1 MPIGLAI
8 PIASALFSVANELS
22 KRSSSKSNSYSEGV
36 ETRPSS
42 PVSVAPSRLTPLQS
56 DLAYLLHDNDEYIYD
71 APTTDDPIPVTYIVN
86 NLSEYGEKSIPLK
99 VYVSALL
106 RTWETAVLLY
116 LPFLYNDNDKSTEYS
131 QTLILEVSPFLLEGT
146 SNNIT
151 EKTTA
156 VNKIK
161 EKPVYE
167 LNSNKPLDFKGNVEQ
182 FANFIKLLI
191 YFKKQQTK
199 FPTMGQDVL
208 SKIPTNFSIILIAGN
223 EKVHFRVTINPG
235 NGTPEII
242 EYYTSGYTIGS
253 NFSPNPNNISI
264 PDLKLK
270 KINSDIVNQIVTPN
284 PGDGNDKYESYSN
297 NRLKTD
303 PPPQTIYTT
312 FPMDASYFDNFE
324 NIGKFSPDI
333 FSFLRWVI
341 EIKSHPKNMPILF
354 VSHSNTLREFLSL
367 MVTNLNH
374 DYENHDYDDPP
385 KGNFFPPSKPFC
397 DVCKKVAKTNTW
409 SVRFTYLG
417 YNVTGFRHAQ
427 SCDNIYKEL
436 SSSKRLGKKVLK
448 AVTLYGVKAKDFYY
462 REKYGDY
469 TNLSLW
475 GIFSTLIFANKNKV
489 EISNFNDE
497 KIKGS
502 GLLVMSGMKK
512 QTEENIEAFGLDNE
526 LTCGD
531 ISTRFTTPAGGG
543 AGSKSTS
550 VVSFTF
556 NKIEIQKYVDII
568 PYSLPLN
575 DISVTARQQMANSLC
590 SYDNVFHITF
600 ERCIVMRGCSLSVA
614 YIGNYNFGD
623 ITLESIKI
631 VNKRRIGIRINESGG
646 NINLVLSKVNPGGV
660 VVDKSGNI
668 DSTSF
673 FKRKFLELSGK
684 EDKTFTSG
692 PIGDDNTKKIQLSDN
707 FQKFVSFLLGLD
719 VIQASVLTY
728 DTLYN
733 ISIFYSNLLLRMLR
747 KAYLLSSANESTDKT
762 FSKDSIKTTKEKL
775 GTGGINSDTLYG
787 GKNSNESN

>member
-1 MPIGLAI
+1 MPVGVVLPLIAAGLE
-8 PIASALFSVANELS
+8 IAKEASR
-22 KRSSSKSNSYSEGV
+22 RSSSKSNSYSGGV
-36 ETRPSS
+36 ETRSSS
-42 PVSVAPSRLTPLQS
+42 PVSVAPSRFTPLQS
-56 DLAYLLHDNDEYIYD
+56 DLAYLLHDNDEDIYD
-71 APTTDDPIPVTYIVN
+71 NATAKEPIQVTYIVG
-86 NLSEYGEKSIPLK
+86 NLSEYGEKFIPLK

-116 LPFLYNDNDKSTEYS
+116 LPFLYNDNDKSKEYS

-208 SKIPTNFSIILIAGN
+208 SKIPTKFSIILIAGN
-223 EKVHFRVTINPG
+223 QKVHFRVTINPD
-235 NGTPEII
+235 NGTPETI
-242 EYYTSGYTIGS
+242 EYYTSGS

-270 KINSDIVNQIVTPN
+270 KINSDIVNKIEIPN
-284 PGDGNDKYESYSN
+284 TGDSNDKYESYN
-297 NRLKTD
+297 TDRLTKN

-385 KGNFFPPSKPFC
+385 KGNFFPPYKPFC

-448 AVTLYGVKAKDFYY
+448 AVSLYAVKAKDLYY

-475 GIFSTLIFANKNKV
+475 GIFSTLIFANKNKDQ
-489 EISNFNDE
+489 ISNFNDE
-497 KIKGS
+497 KIKHS

-556 NKIEIQKYVDII
+556 KQMEIQKYVDII

-590 SYDNVFHITF
+590 SYDNVFRITF

-623 ITLESIKI
+623 IPSDMIETIK
-631 VNKRRIGIRINESGG
+631 KRRIGIRINESGG

-668 DSTSF
+668 DSTNF
-673 FKRKFLELSGK
+673 FKRKFLELSGI
-684 EDKTFTSG
+684 EDKTFTSSG
-692 PIGDDNTKKIQLSDN
+692 AVDNTEKIQLSDN

-733 ISIFYSNLLLRMLR
+733 IYIFYSNLLLRMLR
-747 KAYLLSSANESTDKT
+747 KAYLLSSANESTDTT
-762 FSKDSIKTTKEKL
+762 FSTNSIKTTKEKL
-775 GTGGINSDTLYG
+775 ARGEIDSDTLYG
-787 GKNSNESN
+787 GKNTNENS

>member
-1 MPIGLAI
+1 MPLPLAATLF
-8 PIASALFSVANELS
+8 ASALGLASGLS
-22 KRSSSKSNSYSEGV
+22 GHSRSKSDSQGV

-56 DLAYLLHDNDEYIYD
+56 DLAYLLHDNDEGIYD
-71 APTTDDPIPVTYIVN
+71 PSKTTEPIPVKYMVD
-86 NLSEYGEKSIPLK
+86 NLSEYGKKFIPLK
-99 VYVSALL
+99 VYVSALP
-106 RTWETAVLLY
+106 RTWQTAVLLY
-116 LPFLYNDNDKSTEYS
+116 LPFLYNDKSTEYS

-146 SNNIT
+146 SKNIT
-151 EKTTA
+151 KETTA
-156 VNKIK
+156 VKKIK

-167 LNSNKPLDFKGNVEQ
+167 MNSNKPLDFKGNVEQ
-182 FANFIKLLI
+182 FVNFIKLLI
-191 YFKKQQTK
+191 YFKKQETK
-199 FPTMGQDVL
+199 FPTMMQEIL
-208 SKIPTNFSIILIAGN
+208 SKIPTKFSIILIAGN
-223 EKVHFRVTINPG
+223 EKVHLRVSIG
-235 NGTPEII
+235 SGTPETI
-242 EYYTSGYTIGS
+242 EYYTSDSTIGS
-253 NFSPNPNNISI
+253 SFNPNSNSIKI
-264 PDLKLK
+264 PDFKLR
-270 KINSDIVNQIVTPN
+270 KINKDIFDKIVTPTAS
-284 PGDGNDKYESYSN
+284 DGNDKYESYSGTRLNPN
-297 NRLKTD
+297 NT
-303 PPPQTIYTT
+303 PPQTIYTT
-312 FPMDASYFDNFE
+312 FPMDALYFNNFE

-333 FSFLRWVI
+333 FSFLKWVI

-374 DYENHDYDDPP
+374 DYEKQIYDSSS
-385 KGNFFPPSKPFC
+385 NFFPPSDLFRG
-397 DVCKKVAKTNTW
+397 VCLKVKETNTW

-427 SCDNIYKEL
+427 SCDNIYETL

-448 AVTLYGVKAKDFYY
+448 AVTLGGVKAKDFYY

-475 GIFSTLIFANKNKV
+475 GIFSTLIFGNKNKDV
-489 EISNFNDE
+489 ISNFTD
-497 KIKGS
+497 KIKES
-502 GLLVMSGMKK
+502 GLLVMRGMKK
-512 QTEENIEAFGLDNE
+512 QTEENIKAFGLDNE

-531 ISTRFTTPAGGG
+531 ISTRFTIPTDGG
-543 AGSKSTS
+543 AGSNFTN
-550 VVSFTF
+550 VVDFKF
-556 NKIEIQKYVDII
+556 KLMDKYLDII

-575 DISVTARQQMANSLC
+575 DISVTARQQMANILC

-600 ERCIVMRGCSLSVA
+600 ERCIVVRGCSLSVA

-623 ITLESIKI
+623 ITLENIKI

-660 VVDKSGNI
+660 VADKSGNI

-673 FKRKFLELSGK
+673 FERKFLELSGK
-684 EDKTFTSG
+684 EDKTFTSSSSSSTL
-692 PIGDDNTKKIQLSDN
+692 DDKQKIQLSDN

-747 KAYLLSSANESTDKT
+747 KAYLLSSANESTDTT
-762 FSKDSIKTTKEKL
+762 FSTDSIQTTKDKL
-775 GTGGINSDTLYG
+775 GPESSKNGINSDALYG